1 MLFYFKNMGDNKP
14 KGALKLTALDSI
26 FFDEENPSEL
36 MTLTLENDEETDTHT
51 LEIQAETT
59 AEAEKWIFSFQNS
72 ISDLNRLTVITEEGN
87 ESLTSSDTS
96 KPIPGDRPATER
108 LDVNW
113 GKGTSKKN
121 VGENVMS
128 MIGLGRGKGTS
139 IRTDSTSSSGS
150 GGKKSDHSHSA
161 DDNVESRKKKR
172 EKLAELFKKDG
183 GDSSKESKMKD
194 LALFD
199 LGWAAYSGNGGTAS
213 SGKAYIY
220 ALQHEWVP
228 TSGSEGESTDEEETT
243 PPV

>member
-1 MLFYFKNMGDNKP
+1 MTKRARGRSIFGKINHNTKRRWFELRCEEQVTSAKYMLFYFKNMGDNKP

-139 IRTDSTSSSGS
+139 IRTDSTSS
-150 GGKKSDHSHSA
+150 
-161 DDNVESRKKKR
+161 R
-172 EKLAELFKKDG
+172 
-183 GDSSKESKMKD
+183 
-194 LALFD
+194 
-199 LGWAAYSGNGGTAS
+199 
-213 SGKAYIY
+213 
-220 ALQHEWVP
+220 WV
-228 TSGSEGESTDEEETT
+228 
-243 PPV
+243 VF